1 MSKYLALKNWQENIS
16 SYNLSTGGNKLVP
29 NVQAK
34 VVLLDSF
41 MQPKTTYIM
50 EGVWINKLGEIQF
63 AYEEGS
69 SSIQE
74 CECTFVM
81 QYWYEVGSEQDPL
94 NASGQR

>member
-1 MSKYLALKNWQENIS
+1 MSKYFALKNWQENMS

-41 MQPKTTYIM
+41 MQPSKTYIM

-69 SSIQE
+69 SAIQE
-74 CECTFVM
+74 CECTFIM
-81 QYWYEVGSEQDPL
+81 QYWYEADTETDPL
-94 NASGQR
+94 SAGSR